1 MQKTQMCYDTI
12 YIIQSTT
19 TRVQKSV
26 ICVEAL
32 LTPECY

>member
-12 YIIQSTT
+12 YIIQS